1 MEDAQT
7 KLAAEIA
14 EILKDTTLSSEDRL
28 IKMRSKLKDKILTP
42 EESAPKEE
50 LSPNYNSQA
59 IKKIA
64 MRNQILK
71 DQPEK
76 SN

>member
-1 MEDAQT
+1 MEDDQI

-14 EILKDTTLSSEDRL
+14 EILKDKTLSSEERL
-28 IKMRSKLKDKILTP
+28 IKMRSKLNGKIVIP
-42 EESAPKEE
+42 EGTTPKEE

-59 IKKIA
+59 IKKLA

-71 DQPEK
+71 D
-76 SN
+76 